1 MTIREIYIAARNTRG
16 ADADDQYTEPPGREL
31 NLAVIGT
38 DAHLSVVETDEAGNR
53 QPASRDVV
61 VPARSLLR
69 ALHAAI
75 DDENPEDHHGPA
87 AR

>member
-16 ADADDQYTEPPGREL
+16 LSADDQYTEPPAREL

-38 DAHLSVVETDEAGNR
+38 DAHLSVVELDESGHR
-53 QPASRDVV
+53 QPSSDVV

-69 ALHAAI
+69 ALTAAI
-75 DDENPEDHHGPA
+75 DDETPEDSGSGG
-87 AR
+87 R

>member
-16 ADADDQYTEPPGREL
+16 LHADDQYTEPPGREL

-38 DAHLSVVETDEAGNR
+38 DAHLSVVELDEAGNR
-53 QPASRDVV
+53 QPSSDVV

-69 ALHAAI
+69 ALQAAL
-75 DDENPEDHHGPA
+75 DDETGDEGRPGG
-87 AR
+87 R

>member
-16 ADADDQYTEPPGREL
+16 LHADDQYTEPPAREL

-38 DAHLSVVETDEAGNR
+38 DAHLSVVELDEAGQR
-53 QPASRDVV
+53 QPSSDVV

-69 ALHAAI
+69 ALQAAL
-75 DDENPEDHHGPA
+75 DDETGDEHAMGV
-87 AR
+87 R